1 MAPAGSRVEE
11 PELTVLPRPRSFFQ
25 RRRFLWSFLPT
36 ALLGIAGVIALL
48 VSSNLLLPFRQVVTL
63 QGKVAS
69 KADFFEDE
77 EVQRILIKNHI
88 RVHVTRSGSREIA
101 THDIDSYDF
110 VMPSGQ
116 PSADL
121 VVKGQYGHTK
131 VYRPFTTPL
140 VLATYREYAE
150 ALVGAG
156 VATREKNSVGP
167 DTLYYDLDTER
178 FLNLVQ
184 SGKTWHDLEIQQYG
198 ANNLNRVIAQTSNVC
213 NSNSAGTYLGIVA
226 FIKND
231 KKIPQTEQ
239 EADLL
244 GAKIRPLLTSQGLPP
259 ADMFVPYITPEGRG
273 TAPIVVVYENQYL
286 NYQIQYRENHGRADM
301 DRVLLYPSAG
311 FETAPQL
318 ISLDSKADQLG
329 DLLINNPA
337 LMLRAMELG
346 YRVLDP
352 SGATTSDQL
361 SQFLVQHG
369 IHAPQTTAE
378 DTKTYLPRLSLL
390 ERMIIRVGDCP

>member
-1 MAPAGSRVEE
+1 MAPAGPRVEE
-11 PELTVLPRPRSFFQ
+11 PALTVRPRPKSFFQ
-25 RRRFLWSFLPT
+25 RRRFLWSFLPP
-36 ALLGIAGVIALL
+36 ALLGISGVIALL
-48 VSSNLLLPFRQVVTL
+48 VSSNLLLPFQQVVTL

-77 EVQRILIKNHI
+77 EVQRILIKNNI
-88 RVHVTRSGSREIA
+88 RVHVARSGSREIA

-121 VVKGQYGHTK
+121 VTKSQYGHAK

-140 VLATYREYAE
+140 VLATYRAYAE
-150 ALVGAG
+150 VLVGAG
-156 VATREKNSVGP
+156 VAKPEKNSTGP

-198 ANNLNRVIAQTSNVC
+198 TKNLNRVIAQTSNVC
-213 NSNSAGTYLGIVA
+213 DSNSAGTYLGIVA

-231 KKIPQTEQ
+231 KQIPQTEQ

-244 GAKIRPLLTSQGLPP
+244 GAKIRPLLTGQGLPP

-286 NYQIQYRENHGRADM
+286 NYQIRHRANHGSVDM

-311 FETAPQL
+311 FETSPQL
-318 ISLDSKADQLG
+318 ISLNSKAVRLG
-329 DLLINNPA
+329 DLLTSDPA

-352 SGATTSDQL
+352 RGATTSDQL
-361 SQFLVQHG
+361 SQFLAQHG
-369 IHAPQTTAE
+369 IQAPHTTGD
-378 DTKTYLPRLSLL
+378 DTKTYLPRLPLL
-390 ERMIIRVGDCP
+390 ERMIIRVGDCR